1 MTGDIMKAKN
11 MLFLTEAQRE
21 AVQMWQDDPKNKY
34 SNLFS
39 GCVIEMMKELIE
51 RGKVRTCRSSK
62 FSTRDHTGAVLN
74 ACKIAGIQADYANDA
89 PRGGANGFYVF
100 LTLNN
105 G

>member
-1 MTGDIMKAKN
+1 MKAKN
-11 MLFLTEAQRE
+11 MTFLTEAQRE

-62 FSTRDHTGAVLN
+62 FSTRDHTGAVLD

-105 G
+105 ND